1 MDDKQSLH
9 VSVLS
14 LLKKTGAALA
24 SLVLTSQ
31 AFATI
36 TPGVMPGEFSVSES
50 GSANYQIPIAVP
62 PGTSGMQPSLS
73 LSYNSNSGNGVL
85 GMGWTLGGLSVI
97 TRCPATKVQDG
108 FIDGIDFDA
117 NDRFCIDGQR
127 LIAVNGTYG
136 ANATEYRTEQD
147 GFTKVTSYGSQA
159 SGPEY
164 FIAQTKSG
172 QILQY
177 GKSTDSRIEAQGK
190 SDVRLWAVNKIS
202 DTVSNYLTV
211 TYNENNADG
220 SYTPT
225 TIYYTG
231 NDNSSLTPNAKIEFE
246 YEARADETTAYFS
259 GSMVKATQRLT
270 NIKTYVDT
278 TLVRDYQLT
287 YDNQGA
293 ANRSR
298 LTQLQECE
306 ATGTC
311 FPATK
316 FDWLNEIDGS
326 FKHTAISGGSGS
338 SATKFYFGEFNGDG
352 LTDYVYWNTT
362 AAADTAAFQ
371 TYLAQGDGTFEHVA
385 TSGGSGS
392 SATKFYFGEF
402 NGDGLTDYVFW
413 NTGAVSGQFQTYLAQ
428 GESTASKLNTITTGL
443 NTTTGLEY
451 KSLTDN
457 AIYTKGTGA
466 SYPEVDL
473 QGVMYVVSK
482 ASVSDG
488 VGGMRDTTYKY
499 EGLRSSVLRGSLG
512 FSAMTSTDE
521 LLGMTTRTEYSQT
534 YPFTGQVVS
543 SVQSF
548 DNDTPAT
555 SDDIVLSEV
564 DSSFDSIITHTGTE
578 TVSTHTGTVF
588 VYADSLT
595 KKNYKLDGTLVSTVT
610 TSNSYDNFGNPT
622 TLVVDTSG
630 LDYEGVMETYTT
642 ATTNTYTNDETN
654 WFLGRLTRA
663 DVTQTLPT
671 GESATRSSAFNY
683 DASTGLLVQE
693 VVEPDSSTLK
703 LITDYIY
710 DLFGNKTAV
719 TVSN

>member
-1 MDDKQSLH
+1 MDDKQSLR

-14 LLKKTGAALA
+14 KLHKTGLVLA
-24 SLVLTSQ
+24 SLIMSSQ
-31 AFATI
+31 SFATI

-97 TRCPATKVQDG
+97 TRCPATKIQDG

-127 LIAVNGTYG
+127 LIAVNGSYG
-136 ANATEYRTEQD
+136 SNGTEYRTEQD
-147 GFTKVTSYGSQA
+147 GLTKVISYGSQA

-362 AAADTAAFQ
+362 AAADTAPPKAPLTPWLSAF
-371 TYLAQGDGTFEHVA
+371 FI
-385 TSGGSGS
+385 S
-392 SATKFYFGEF
+392 
-402 NGDGLTDYVFW
+402 
-413 NTGAVSGQFQTYLAQ
+413 
-428 GESTASKLNTITTGL
+428 I
-443 NTTTGLEY
+443 
-451 KSLTDN
+451 
-457 AIYTKGTGA
+457 
-466 SYPEVDL
+466 
-473 QGVMYVVSK
+473 
-482 ASVSDG
+482 
-488 VGGMRDTTYKY
+488 
-499 EGLRSSVLRGSLG
+499 
-512 FSAMTSTDE
+512 
-521 LLGMTTRTEYSQT
+521 
-534 YPFTGQVVS
+534 
-543 SVQSF
+543 
-548 DNDTPAT
+548 
-555 SDDIVLSEV
+555 SERV
-564 DSSFDSIITHTGTE
+564 
-578 TVSTHTGTVF
+578 
-588 VYADSLT
+588 
-595 KKNYKLDGTLVSTVT
+595 LVS
-610 TSNSYDNFGNPT
+610 
-622 TLVVDTSG
+622 
-630 LDYEGVMETYTT
+630 E
-642 ATTNTYTNDETN
+642 
-654 WFLGRLTRA
+654 
-663 DVTQTLPT
+663 
-671 GESATRSSAFNY
+671 
-683 DASTGLLVQE
+683 
-693 VVEPDSSTLK
+693 
-703 LITDYIY
+703 
-710 DLFGNKTAV
+710 
-719 TVSN
+719 